1 MKTGF
6 YPGCSM
12 KGSAREYSES
22 LLAVARALGRELP
35 EVPDWNCCGATAAHN
50 LDRDLALALPARILA
65 AAEKEGMEEVLV
77 PCAACYSRLS
87 VTRHELLEDEAL
99 RQRISGLVEADY
111 RGTAKVLNIIEW
123 LAAVPDLEGRVKK
136 PFARKVACYYGCL
149 LVRPAGIVKFDRPE
163 EPQSMDL
170 LMKKL
175 GAEPLDWA
183 FKTECCGAGF
193 SVSRTDLVAR
203 LSGLILEDAVSRGA
217 EAVIVA
223 CPMCH
228 LNLDMRRP
236 NIEKSAGRKFN
247 IPVIYITQAL
257 GLALGLKPKQL
268 GLQRHK
274 VKVRFGTGAA
284 HGESFAATITPVSAK
299 PATGAKSAAKDGPT
313 DVGPASGDSPASA
326 PSSGSS
332 SGSEA

>member
-22 LLAVARALGRELP
+22 LLAVARVLGRELP
-35 EVPDWNCCGATAAHN
+35 EIPDWNCCGATAAHN
-50 LDRDLALALPARILA
+50 LDHDLALALPARILA
-65 AAEKEGMEEVLV
+65 AAEKDGMDEVLV

-87 VTRHELLEDEAL
+87 VTRHELLQDEKL
-99 RQRISGLVEADY
+99 RQKISGLIEADY
-111 RGTAKVLNIIEW
+111 RGTARVLNIIEW
-123 LAAVPDLEGRVKK
+123 LSGVPDLESMVKA
-136 PFARKVACYYGCL
+136 PFAHRVACYYGCL
-149 LVRPAGIVKFDRPE
+149 LVRPAGILNFDRPE
-163 EPQSMDL
+163 DPQSMDL
-170 LMKKL
+170 LMKKI
-175 GAEPLDWA
+175 GSEPLDWA

-193 SVSRTDLVAR
+193 SVSRTDLVAK
-203 LSGLILEDAVSRGA
+203 LSGLILDDAVSRGA

-236 NIEKSAGRKFN
+236 NIEKSAGKKYN

-257 GLALGLKPKQL
+257 GLALGIEPKKL

-274 VKVRFGTGAA
+274 VSPSALL
-284 HGESFAATITPVSAK
+284 TPASAK
-299 PATGAKSAAKDGPT
+299 PTAGAKS
-313 DVGPASGDSPASA
+313 ASGDSPAEAGSA
-326 PSSGSS
+326 V
-332 SGSEA
+332 

>member
-22 LLAVARALGRELP
+22 LLAVAALLGRELP
-35 EVPDWNCCGATAAHN
+35 EIPDWNCCGATAAHN
-50 LDRDLALALPARILA
+50 LDRDLALALPGRILA
-65 AAEKEGMEEVLV
+65 AAEKAGMDEVLV

-87 VTRHELLEDEAL
+87 VTRHELLEDGAL
-99 RQRISGLVEADY
+99 RARISGLIEADY
-111 RGTAKVLNIIEW
+111 RGSARVVNILEW
-123 LAAVPDLEGRVKK
+123 LAGVDGLEGLIKT

-163 EPQSMDL
+163 EPQTMDR
-170 LMKKL
+170 LMKRI

-217 EAVIVA
+217 EAMIVA

-228 LNLDMRRP
+228 LNLDLRRP
-236 NIEKSAGRKFN
+236 NIEKSSHKKFA
-247 IPVIYITQAL
+247 IPVLYVTQAI
-257 GLALGLKPKQL
+257 GLALGIAPKKL

-274 VKVRFGTGAA
+274 VAVKFPPP
-284 HGESFAATITPVSAK
+284 EAK
-299 PATGAKSAAKDGPT
+299 PLAAEKPSM
-313 DVGPASGDSPASA
+313 VG
-326 PSSGSS
+326 
-332 SGSEA
+332 EV

>member
-22 LLAVARALGRELP
+22 LLAVARELGRELP

-50 LDRDLALALPARILA
+50 IDTDLALALPARILA
-65 AAEKEGMEEVLV
+65 AAEKDGMNEVLV

-87 VTRHELLEDEAL
+87 VTRHELLDDEAL
-99 RQRISGLVEADY
+99 RNKISGLVEADY
-111 RGTAKVLNIIEW
+111 QGTAKVVNIIEW
-123 LAAVPDLEGRVKK
+123 LASIPDLEAWVKK
-136 PFARKVACYYGCL
+136 PFAHRVACYYGCL
-149 LVRPAGIVKFDRPE
+149 LVRPPGVVKFDRPE

-170 LMKKL
+170 LLKKM
-175 GAEPLDWA
+175 GAEPIDWA

-193 SVSRTDLVAR
+193 SVSRTDLVAK

-236 NIEKSAGRKFN
+236 QIEKQVGKKIN

-257 GLALGLKPKQL
+257 GLAMGIPARKL

-274 VKVRFGTGAA
+274 VAVKLSPRTA
-284 HGESFAATITPVSAK
+284 ES
-299 PATGAKSAAKDGPT
+299 
-313 DVGPASGDSPASA
+313 
-326 PSSGSS
+326 
-332 SGSEA
+332 

>member
-22 LLAVARALGRELP
+22 LLAVAKALGRELP

-99 RQRISGLVEADY
+99 RQRISGLVETDY

-123 LAAVPDLEGRVKK
+123 LAAIPDLESRIKR

-149 LVRPAGIVKFDRPE
+149 LVRPAGIVNFDRPE
-163 EPQSMDL
+163 EPQSMDR
-170 LMKKL
+170 LMKL
-175 GAEPLDWA
+175 IGAQPIDWA

-193 SVSRTDLVAR
+193 SISRTDLVAK

-217 EAVIVA
+217 EAVVVA

-236 NIEKSAGRKFN
+236 NIEKRAGKKFP
-247 IPVIYITQAL
+247 IPVVYITQAV
-257 GLALGLKPKQL
+257 GLALGLAPKKL

-274 VKVRFGTGAA
+274 V
-284 HGESFAATITPVSAK
+284 SPSALLV
-299 PATGAKSAAKDGPT
+299 PASAKSAAGPQT
-313 DVGPASGDSPASA
+313 ASGDSPAGAGSPTATA
-326 PSSGSS
+326 PKVN
-332 SGSEA
+332 

>member
-22 LLAVARALGRELP
+22 LMAVAAALGRELP
-35 EVPDWNCCGATAAHN
+35 EIPDWNCCGATAAHN

-65 AAEKEGMEEVLV
+65 AAERDGMDEVLV

-99 RQRISGLVEADY
+99 RRKISELIEAEY
-111 RGTAKVLNIIEW
+111 KGTARVLNILEW
-123 LAAVPDLEGRVKK
+123 LAAVPDLESRVKA

-149 LVRPAGIVKFDRPE
+149 LVRPAGIVNFDRPE
-163 EPQSMDL
+163 EPQSMDR
-170 LMKKL
+170 LMQRI

-203 LSGLILEDAVSRGA
+203 LSSLILDDAVARGA
-217 EAVIVA
+217 EAIIVA

-228 LNLDMRRP
+228 LNLDLRRP
-236 NIEKSAGRKFN
+236 NIEKHAGKKYG
-247 IPVIYITQAL
+247 IPVLYITQAL
-257 GLALGLKPKQL
+257 GLALGIDAKKL

-274 VKVRFGTGAA
+274 VSPSALLVPA
-284 HGESFAATITPVSAK
+284 SAK
-299 PATGAKSAAKDGPT
+299 TAAGPQS
-313 DVGPASGDSPASA
+313 ASGDAPA
-326 PSSGSS
+326 
-332 SGSEA
+332 EAGAKVPAERTV